1 VSKTPHIENRKIIRI
16 GKTSLGII
24 LPKAWLRYFAIE
36 AGDEVEVTSNGQV
49 TVKPLCKQNGQ
60 IAQEVTAT

>member
-1 VSKTPHIENRKIIRI
+1 VIKTPQTENRKIIRI

-24 LPKAWLRYFAIE
+24 LPKAWLRYFSIK

-49 TVKPLCKQNGQ
+49 TVKALLKLNGPT
-60 IAQEVTAT
+60 ALEVTA